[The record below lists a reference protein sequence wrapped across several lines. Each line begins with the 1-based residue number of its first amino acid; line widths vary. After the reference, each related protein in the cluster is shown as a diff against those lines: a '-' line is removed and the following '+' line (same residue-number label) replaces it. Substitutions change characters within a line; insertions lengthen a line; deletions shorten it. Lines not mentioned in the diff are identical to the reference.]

1 VPPTAWD
8 SDDPSDAVGLA
19 HNATKLMTELNASA
33 PARADID
40 AAEVCRWHTQLY
52 TGCRVPVPGYV
63 GHFRGD
69 ATVPELVGYE
79 IGVGPD
85 QPDGFPDRVGVW
97 SSTVTSEVDAFLRG
111 VHQALGALDRGLS
124 ATGRAAT
131 PREIAAVV
139 ELAGTL
145 HGEWLRVHPFANG
158 NGRTARVWVGWLALR
173 YRLPLFLSV
182 KPRPH
187 TVAYARASRASMGRP
202 PDFVGDHSETI
213 GLFAN
218 LLAEKLLS

>member
-1 VPPTAWD
+1 
-8 SDDPSDAVGLA
+8 
-19 HNATKLMTELNASA
+19 MTELNARA
-33 PARADID
+33 AARSDIA
-40 AAEVCRWHTQLY
+40 AAEVRRWHTQLY
-52 TGCRVPVPGYV
+52 TGCRVPLPGYV

-69 ATVPELVGYE
+69 PAVPELVGYE

-97 SSTVTSEVDAFLRG
+97 SNTVESEVDAFLRG
-111 VHQALGALDRGLS
+111 VRNALLALDARLS
-124 ATGRAAT
+124 ATGLPAIGLPAT
-131 PREIAAVV
+131 PGEITAVV

-145 HGEWLRVHPFANG
+145 HGEWLRMHPFANG

-182 KPRPH
+182 KPRPDN
-187 TVAYARASRASMGRP
+187 VAYARVSRTSMGRP

-213 GLFAN
+213 ALFGN